1 MSHFTKMK
9 TEIRDIQA
17 LELACREL
25 GLDLLRDQSARGYN
39 GRLLPADYVVK
50 LKGPYDLA
58 FTLGRT
64 GAYTMT
70 TDWYNGHVEKEVG
83 KRAEHLL
90 QHYAVHAA
98 TLAARKQGY
107 AVERRQMEDGS
118 IKLICRTGG

>member
-17 LELACREL
+17 LEFACREL
-25 GLDLLRDQSARGYN
+25 GLDLLKDYPARGYT
-39 GRLLPADYVVK
+39 GKLLSADYVIK
-50 LKGPYDLA
+50 LKGPYDIALS
-58 FTLGRT
+58 LGRT
-64 GAYTMT
+64 NTYTLT

-83 KRAEHLL
+83 KRAERLL

-118 IKLICRTGG
+118 IKLICRVGG